1 MNPFYI
7 TTSFIG
13 WLLNEVGGWKRSP
26 QGQQQPTG
34 NEEINDLISFA
45 NGAAAASSYSRPL
58 PSFTFSLFSVKTD
71 FRNLIVYCNTTRIP
85 K

>member
-1 MNPFYI
+1 MK
-7 TTSFIG
+7 
-13 WLLNEVGGWKRSP
+13 WVGGRGVQ

-45 NGAAAASSYSRPL
+45 NGAAASSYSRPL

-71 FRNLIVYCNTTRIP
+71 FEI
-85 K
+85 